1 MLQGIFDKFYLNN
14 HPDGK
19 PPVGFVRGILIL
31 YLALII
37 QTLNNYLA
45 QFNLSAI
52 IFFFLLTGFLIFT
65 TGEGRKW
72 ARMILSILIL
82 LNVFFIGSSLLYALG
97 ILHSASATAKDLQMP
112 VYLIILTIAE
122 IIFELW
128 GWALMINKE
137 ANWWFERKRT

>member
-19 PPVGFVRGILIL
+19 PPVGFVKGILIL

-37 QTLNNYLA
+37 QTVNNYLGG
-45 QFNLSAI
+45 FNLSATL
-52 IFFFLLTGFLIFT
+52 FFFFVGGFLIFA

-72 ARMILSILIL
+72 AKSILSVLIL
-82 LNVFFIGSSLLYALG
+82 LNVLLLGWSVLYTLG
-97 ILHSASATAKDLQMP
+97 ILHDTSEAKKQLQMP
-112 VYLIILTIAE
+112 VYLIILTLVE

-137 ANWWFERKRT
+137 ADWWFNRRK